1 MEEMIMNGN
10 EEVVFEVAER
20 AFDSN
25 KTLKTVAGIGVVVLV
40 GGLTYKYAIKPGVS
54 KLLKKYLKNKKEVKN
69 EMASDDGI
77 EIIEDFDNE
86 EED

>member
-40 GGLTYKYAIKPGVS
+40 GGLTYKYAIKPGV
-54 KLLKKYLKNKKEVKN
+54 KKLKKYLKNKKEVKN
-69 EMASDDGI
+69 EFTSDDGI
-77 EIIEDFDNE
+77 EIIEDFNNE
-86 EED
+86 ED

>member
-40 GGLTYKYAIKPGVS
+40 GGLTYKYAIKPGV
-54 KLLKKYLKNKKEVKN
+54 KKLKKYLKNKKEVKN
-69 EMASDDGI
+69 EMTSDDGI